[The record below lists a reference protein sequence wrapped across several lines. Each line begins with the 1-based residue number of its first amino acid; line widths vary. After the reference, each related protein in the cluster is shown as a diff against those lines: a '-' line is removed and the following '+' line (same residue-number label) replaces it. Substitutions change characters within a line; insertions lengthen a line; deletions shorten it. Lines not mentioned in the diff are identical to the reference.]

1 MHIFAGMVNSNGTLK
16 YTVIKS
22 ISFSYLVIN
31 KGKNSK
37 QKSDIRYISVMLA
50 TVISNYSCTSQEAL
64 KASRPNRKLER
75 ERRE

>member
-1 MHIFAGMVNSNGTLK
+1 MHIFAGTVNSNGTLK
-16 YTVIKS
+16 YTVIKN

-64 KASRPNRKLER
+64 MIAGQTEN
-75 ERRE
+75 